1 MFAFL
6 SYPLVI
12 EYSAFLFFMT
22 FLLSLAAT
30 ISNGYNQSVVT
41 KFITITF
48 TMGFGATSVLEI
60 EFSAFLFFMTFLLSL
75 AATISNGYNQSVVT
89 KFITITFTMG
99 FGATSVLVLKYG
111 FDETTAMAYSLYGI
125 IGVAVPVFVLWK
137 LLQIRRFS
145 AMEMESAYRKYDE
158 YQEQGM
164 KPVIVMTAYGPKVIT
179 EYT

>member
-12 EYSAFLFFMT
+12 EY
-22 FLLSLAAT
+22 
-30 ISNGYNQSVVT
+30 
-41 KFITITF
+41 
-48 TMGFGATSVLEI
+48 
-60 EFSAFLFFMTFLLSL
+60 SAFLFFMTFLLSL

-125 IGVAVPVFVLWK
+125 IGVAVPVFVLWR

-145 AMEMESAYRKYDE
+145 A
-158 YQEQGM
+158 
-164 KPVIVMTAYGPKVIT
+164 IVMTAYGPKVIT
-179 EYT
+179 EYPPDMHTNLDWWAVDGRPVAYRTTTPERLNRALGYDY